1 MFSKKQYINIFSLAV
16 LSIITFLNINRLTSN
31 IYNSSLLISLI
42 YVIFF
47 LLLIIFI
54 DKRSF
59 NEIIKGFLPVLI
71 SIYALLPYLLI
82 TYATSN
88 ISSQSRWAEIS
99 LITYIVIIISSII
112 LLNKYSTSEK
122 FDSYFFSFGI
132 LYGFLFAISKEA
144 GFLLIINI
152 LFFYRNSIPKI
163 LLFSFITLLVGL
175 LMPNIFS
182 LFGFNFYRELFF
194 PKISGMFQTF
204 IIILSIYTGWIVSDI
219 QETFFGSG
227 IILFLYLIFS
237 IISGG
242 YEWKFYI
249 GDDTFPS
256 FFIAVIPF
264 LLLSIKK
271 YKVEKFTG
279 KVLT

>member
-1 MFSKKQYINIFSLAV
+1 MFSKKHYINIFSLAV

-31 IYNSSLLISLI
+31 IYNSSLLISLV

-59 NEIIKGFLPVLI
+59 NEIIKSYLPVLI

-82 TYATSN
+82 TYSTST

-99 LITYIVIIISSII
+99 LIIYVVIIISSSI
-112 LLNKYSTSEK
+112 LLNKYSTPEK

-132 LYGFLFAISKEA
+132 LYGFLFAISKET
-144 GFLLIINI
+144 GFLLIIGI

-163 LLFSFITLLVGL
+163 LLFSFFALLVGL
-175 LMPNIFS
+175 LIPNIFS

-194 PKISGMFQTF
+194 PEISGMFQAF

-271 YKVEKFTG
+271 YRVEKFTG